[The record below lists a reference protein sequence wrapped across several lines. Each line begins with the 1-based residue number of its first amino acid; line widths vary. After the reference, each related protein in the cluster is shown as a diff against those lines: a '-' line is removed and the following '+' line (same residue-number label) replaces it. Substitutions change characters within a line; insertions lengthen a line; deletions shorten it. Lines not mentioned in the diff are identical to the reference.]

1 MLKRGEI
8 SIRRAVEPL
17 REKKNP
23 FEETSPKEAKIE
35 VAKACTVISK
45 EITPKIDQTAEIVE
59 AAESEEKEILEL
71 MPGTIKSEIKKAFE
85 RLEDILGYEL
95 EDPEDRQRLR

>member
-1 MLKRGEI
+1 MRSPYAGPLSHSGKR
-8 SIRRAVEPL
+8 
-17 REKKNP
+17 KTP

-95 EDPEDRQRLR
+95 EDPEVRQRLR